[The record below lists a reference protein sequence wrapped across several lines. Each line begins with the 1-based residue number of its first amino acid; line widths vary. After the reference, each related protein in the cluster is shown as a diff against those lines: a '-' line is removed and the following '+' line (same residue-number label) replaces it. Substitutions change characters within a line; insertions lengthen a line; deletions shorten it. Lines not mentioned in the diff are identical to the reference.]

1 MHKKIIF
8 CLIAAVILTACSPK
22 ADIFI
27 QDSGDAVI
35 TVDVK
40 ASSLLESL
48 VENAAG
54 FSEGEKKENKS
65 VFNIE
70 EIKAELESKHIRVLS
85 METQGAA
92 GIKTKLKILTGDE
105 AAPPFLKTE
114 PKEGKLSLNIG
125 NADIREFVNL
135 LSEDDR
141 EYVELLM
148 APALTG
154 EELTSKEYEEL
165 IKSAYGEKT
174 ADELKRAKLRI
185 SVTCPKKVQ
194 SITVTPLGTGR
205 KEGNKAYIEIPLSKL
220 LSLKNNIFVEVRY
233 VP

>member
-1 MHKKIIF
+1 
-8 CLIAAVILTACSPK
+8 
-22 ADIFI
+22 
-27 QDSGDAVI
+27 
-35 TVDVK
+35 
-40 ASSLLESL
+40 
-48 VENAAG
+48 
-54 FSEGEKKENKS
+54 
-65 VFNIE
+65 
-70 EIKAELESKHIRVLS
+70 
-85 METQGAA
+85 
-92 GIKTKLKILTGDE
+92 
-105 AAPPFLKTE
+105 
-114 PKEGKLSLNIG
+114 
-125 NADIREFVNL
+125 
-135 LSEDDR
+135 
-141 EYVELLM
+141 M

-205 KEGNKAYIEIPLSKL
+205 KEGNKAYIEVPLSKL